1 VYYAKAIG
9 EKKEGLKSALH
20 SIIAKADVLDYGKGS
35 ADKTWA
41 GFYKTDRII
50 GTNEVRDRYSND
62 HRYFDVSNPY
72 AAVSGMNIEHSL
84 ANSWW
89 GGSKNQA
96 YKDIHHL
103 MPCQTTINSSKGNY
117 GMGKVT
123 TAKTDNGCTKVG
135 TGPGAGGNSIQLW
148 EPADKW
154 KGDFAR
160 VYFYM
165 VTCYEEKLPD
175 WYDNYSDSRPTLDGS
190 TYPGFQTWQLKMLM
204 EWADKDPVSEK
215 EINRN
220 NAVYDIQENRNPFID
235 YPGLEE
241 YVWGSMTDVAFS
253 YDHYVRP
260 EDYSGIITGVV
271 SFDET
276 KPNTIIYDL
285 QGRKVG
291 TTVNGTPH
299 LKKGV
304 YIMSGR
310 KVIAN

>member
-1 VYYAKAIG
+1 
-9 EKKEGLKSALH
+9 
-20 SIIAKADVLDYGKGS
+20 
-35 ADKTWA
+35 
-41 GFYKTDRII
+41 
-50 GTNEVRDRYSND
+50 
-62 HRYFDVSNPY
+62 
-72 AAVSGMNIEHSL
+72 
-84 ANSWW
+84 
-89 GGSKNQA
+89 
-96 YKDIHHL
+96 
-103 MPCQTTINSSKGNY
+103 
-117 GMGKVT
+117 
-123 TAKTDNGCTKVG
+123 
-135 TGPGAGGNSIQLW
+135 
-148 EPADKW
+148 
-154 KGDFAR
+154 
-160 VYFYM
+160 
-165 VTCYEEKLPD
+165 
-175 WYDNYSDSRPTLDGS
+175 
-190 TYPGFQTWQLKMLM
+190 MLM

>member
-1 VYYAKAIG
+1 MKLRTIILTCLCTLFCNTLSAQGVDLKVYYAKAIG
-9 EKKEGLKSALH
+9 EKKENLKSALH
-20 SIIAKADVLDYGKGS
+20 SIIAKADVLDYGKGA

-165 VTCYEEKLPD
+165 VTCYSDLTWKSEALKSLTNTD
-175 WYDNYSDSRPTLDGS
+175 WPTLQPWAYELYLQWDKDTSGVVRPKSHFPLMDKSPIRLFPLRLSLVIASSWS
-190 TYPGFQTWQLKMLM
+190 TRISKVMEPVTSALSIQTAHNRRFGPMIHAM
-204 EWADKDPVSEK
+204 EWSVMLSTM
-215 EINRN
+215 
-220 NAVYDIQENRNPFID
+220 
-235 YPGLEE
+235 
-241 YVWGSMTDVAFS
+241 GSLVMHGS
-253 YDHYVRP
+253 
-260 EDYSGIITGVV
+260 
-271 SFDET
+271 
-276 KPNTIIYDL
+276 
-285 QGRKVG
+285 
-291 TTVNGTPH
+291 
-299 LKKGV
+299 
-304 YIMSGR
+304 
-310 KVIAN
+310 